1 MSKKEIKQLIIII
14 IIGFIN
20 IEIAF
25 SITSLCGITNT
36 IIIKTFT
43 VINNEITWE
52 VIIFWIL
59 SLIEA
64 SGYKYIII
72 DRNS

>member
-14 IIGFIN
+14 IIGLIN
-20 IEIAF
+20 IGIAF
-25 SITSLCGITNT
+25 SITTLCGITNT
-36 IIIKTFT
+36 IIIKTYT

-52 VIIFWIL
+52 IIIFWIL

-64 SGYKYIII
+64 SSYEYIII
-72 DRNS
+72 DRFS

>member
-14 IIGFIN
+14 IISLIN
-20 IEIAF
+20 IGIAF

-52 VIIFWIL
+52 IIIFWIL
-59 SLIEA
+59 SLIET
-64 SGYKYIII
+64 SSYEYIII
-72 DRNS
+72 DRIS